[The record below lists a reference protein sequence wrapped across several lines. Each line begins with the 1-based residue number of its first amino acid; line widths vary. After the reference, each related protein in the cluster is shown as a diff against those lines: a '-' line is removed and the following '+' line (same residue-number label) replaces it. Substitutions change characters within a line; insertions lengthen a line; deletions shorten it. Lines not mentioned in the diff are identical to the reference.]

1 MQVSPAPRGGAPEAR
16 PRGPPQ
22 RPPPGAAPG
31 ATSRGPPQRPPP
43 TGGASDRPSGPPRR
57 PPPGG
62 DATRRR
68 PPPPSNPP
76 PRPPVEDDAP
86 PAEAFFALIESRDDP
101 GAGPPLIKRRR
112 TRWAARLTYLGL
124 LAAPVVFSMII
135 LNRKTSWFTVE
146 ERMRYDGSGTYP
158 RNIYTP
164 KHISHWY
171 FVALGGA
178 FIWIML
184 TLLCVLQLE
193 PGPGEKVDEGED
205 AAWVPARDVKKIAP
219 LPYESDMSCDESA
232 LSGDDASHRKSSE
245 YDERRRR
252 RIAGTKV
259 LPTR

>member
-31 ATSRGPPQRPPP
+31 ATSRGPPQRP

-68 PPPPSNPP
+68 PPPPSHPP

-101 GAGPPLIKRRR
+101 SSGPPLIRRRR
-112 TRWAARLTYLGL
+112 TRWAARLTYLSL

-135 LNRKTSWFTVE
+135 LNRKTKWFTVE

-158 RNIYTP
+158 RNVYTP

-171 FVALGGA
+171 FVALGAA
-178 FIWIML
+178 FLWVML

-232 LSGDDASHRKSSE
+232 LSGDDACHRKSSE

>member
-1 MQVSPAPRGGAPEAR
+1 
-16 PRGPPQ
+16 
-22 RPPPGAAPG
+22 
-31 ATSRGPPQRPPP
+31 
-43 TGGASDRPSGPPRR
+43 
-57 PPPGG
+57 
-62 DATRRR
+62 
-68 PPPPSNPP
+68 
-76 PRPPVEDDAP
+76 
-86 PAEAFFALIESRDDP
+86 
-101 GAGPPLIKRRR
+101 
-112 TRWAARLTYLGL
+112 
-124 LAAPVVFSMII
+124 MII

-219 LPYESDMSCDESA
+219 LPYESD
-232 LSGDDASHRKSSE
+232 
-245 YDERRRR
+245 Y
-252 RIAGTKV
+252 
-259 LPTR
+259 

>member
-1 MQVSPAPRGGAPEAR
+1 MMILLRKTRWIESCGWILRIARRSGIWRDQRRSTASKPLGSAPRGLAI
-16 PRGPPQ
+16 
-22 RPPPGAAPG
+22 
-31 ATSRGPPQRPPP
+31 TSNR
-43 TGGASDRPSGPPRR
+43 S
-57 PPPGG
+57 
-62 DATRRR
+62 RRR
-68 PPPPSNPP
+68 TPSTP
-76 PRPPVEDDAP
+76 
-86 PAEAFFALIESRDDP
+86 
-101 GAGPPLIKRRR
+101 RRR

-245 YDERRRR
+245 WDKRHRR